1 MRVKQ
6 KIRLGLGFVFIVVLF
21 FGATSIFFISRLSN
35 SSKVI
40 LKNNYETLSFTRAMR
55 TVLDE
60 NKLPLNDGA
69 KAAFNS
75 QLIKQEHNITEKGEY
90 QATAQVRK
98 DFGLLQTAGTSLA
111 LQESTV
117 HDMRVYLGKIEE
129 LNMNSIVQKT
139 TSAEASVDKAVLIL
153 GIICCFTFLILFSFA
168 VNVSSVIAE
177 PLIRLSEG
185 MDAMGNQNYDYRISF
200 DNDKEFEELSAA
212 FNEFAAKLQV
222 HENVTLSELMAE
234 KNRIE
239 AIIERSQDAIMV
251 TDEKEHVVFINTIA
265 KNLFKLKEDKI
276 IGKTISQLAEGRHNH
291 LNPVVSNKQ
300 NEGSFK
306 FEVDGKETHFRMESE
321 EIFVPNLEPLDL
333 TEVSIA
339 RLSAG
344 RVYVLRNIGEM
355 HEI

>member
-21 FGATSIFFISRLSN
+21 FGTISIFFISRLSN
-35 SSKVI
+35 SSKII
-40 LKNNYETLSFTRAMR
+40 LKNNYETLSFTHGMR

-60 NKLPLNDGA
+60 NKLPLSNDA

-75 QLIKQEHNITEKGEY
+75 ALIKQEHNITEKGEY

-98 DFGLLQTAGTSLA
+98 DFGLLQAAGTPLTV
-111 LQESTV
+111 QESTV
-117 HDMRVYLGKIEE
+117 HDIRVYLGNIDG

-139 TSAEASVDKAVLIL
+139 TAAEASVDKAVLIL

-177 PLIRLSEG
+177 PLRRLDEG
-185 MDAMGNQNYDYRISF
+185 LDALANQNYDYRISF
-200 DNDKEFEELSAA
+200 DNDKEFEELSGA
-212 FNEFAAKLQV
+212 FNDFAAKLQV
-222 HENVTLSELMAE
+222 HENANLSELMAG
-234 KNRIE
+234 KQRLE

-251 TDEKEHVVFINTIA
+251 TDEKQHVVFINSTA
-265 KNLFKLKEDKI
+265 KNLFKLKEEKVT
-276 IGKTISQLAEGRHNH
+276 GKTISQLTEGRHNH
-291 LNPVVSNKQ
+291 LQPVVNSKHD
-300 NEGSFK
+300 EGSFK
-306 FEVDGKETHFRMESE
+306 FEVDGKETLFRMESE
-321 EIFVPNLEPLDL
+321 EIFVPNLKPLDL

-344 RVYVLRNIGEM
+344 RVYVLHNIGEV
-355 HEI
+355 HAV